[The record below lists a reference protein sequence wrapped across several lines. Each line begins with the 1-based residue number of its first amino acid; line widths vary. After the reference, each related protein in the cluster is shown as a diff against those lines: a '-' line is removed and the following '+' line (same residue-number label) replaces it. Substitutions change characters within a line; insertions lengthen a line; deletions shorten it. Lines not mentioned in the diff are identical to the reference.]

1 MKKCTYIMLMAALLA
16 LLFATAA
23 LADEPRFS
31 DLEEGAWYV
40 PYVNRLVDQGIING
54 FADGTV
60 RPEAYMSFG
69 EALKLVM
76 QQAGYGAIAATGE
89 HWASGYMAQ
98 ALEDGL
104 LDGMFD
110 CWQKEYNLDRPF
122 DRLSMAQLLLNT
134 LEFPSVTTYG
144 LYIDCEEPAAGAMY
158 AFGIMEGSF
167 TKSGHRVFEPYN
179 SLTRAEG
186 CTVLCRV
193 QDFMAAEAAK
203 AEDVPAK

>member
-1 MKKCTYIMLMAALLA
+1 MKKCTYIMLLAALLA
-16 LLFATAA
+16 LLFTATA
-23 LADEPRFS
+23 LADEPRFA
-31 DLEEGAWYV
+31 DLDEGAWYA
-40 PYVNRLVDQGIING
+40 PFVNRLVDQGIING
-54 FADGTV
+54 FVDGTV

-76 QQAGYGAIAATGE
+76 QQAGYGAIAATGD

-98 ALEDGL
+98 AQADGL

-203 AEDVPAK
+203 AEDVPGK